1 MADQISH
8 NRLYSA
14 LLGAAVLSISPQAA
28 HALRIDYV
36 LDLTAE
42 RNDNLLLRSIDP
54 ISLTILRPG
63 IGFDVSHDSS
73 MLQTQ
78 IIGRAE
84 YRRYGDDRFDDVV
97 DGNLSGRVHWVAI
110 PERLSFTLVDNLT
123 LQPVDT
129 LAADTPG
136 NRQQVNVLSAG
147 PTLSFDWG
155 ANWRGAAELRYVRTE
170 AEITDQ
176 FDSDRVD
183 LALRAIKPL
192 SATSR
197 LAFNVQT
204 QQVNFQN
211 DLIARDYTRS
221 ELFARYSRTLNQF
234 DIVADVGYSHLGYR
248 RDLPNSAGSRS
259 DPLLRTDLTWRPN
272 ASHSLGVQF
281 SSQFSD
287 VAADSLASVGEDG
300 ELPTEV
306 ITGDTVVNASPYLDR
321 RLDTQ
326 YDFSGTRWSFGV
338 SPYLGRRRYEDI
350 GLFDQDGRGVGIEA
364 NWRAR
369 DNVMLGFSGTLGRI
383 DYVNLD
389 RQDETRR
396 YAGYVRYDWA
406 RHWSGTLSLGR
417 YQRTSTAAGLDA
429 DQNEIGLTAS
439 YRNR

>member
-1 MADQISH
+1 MPH
-8 NRLYSA
+8 NRLFPV
-14 LLGAAVLSISPQAA
+14 LIGASVLIVSSQAA

-36 LDLTAE
+36 IDLTAE
-42 RNDNLLLRSIDP
+42 RNDNLLLRSTDP

-63 IGFDVSHDSS
+63 IGFDVSHESS
-73 MLQTQ
+73 TLQTS

-84 YRRYGDDRFDDVV
+84 YRHYGDDRFDDVV
-97 DGNLSGRVHWVAI
+97 DGGLSGRVNWVAI
-110 PERLSFTLVDNLT
+110 PERLSFTVVDNLT
-123 LQPVDT
+123 LQPVNT

-136 NRQQVNVLSAG
+136 NRQQVNVFSAG

-155 ANWRGAAELRYVRTE
+155 AGWRGAAELRYVRSE

-192 SATSR
+192 SSTSR
-197 LAFNVQT
+197 LAFNAQT
-204 QQVNFQN
+204 QQVDFQD
-211 DLIARDYTRS
+211 DLTSRDYIRS
-221 ELFARYSRTLNQF
+221 ELYARYSRTLNQF
-234 DIVADVGYSHLGYR
+234 DIAVDLGYSHLGYR
-248 RDLPNSAGSRS
+248 RDLPGAAGSRS

-272 ASHSLGVQF
+272 ASHSLGARF

-287 VAADSLASVGEDG
+287 VAADSLASVGENG

-321 RLDTQ
+321 RLDADYT
-326 YDFSGTRWSFGV
+326 FSGTRWTFGV
-338 SPYLGRRRYEDI
+338 SPYVGRRRYEDI
-350 GLFDQDGRGVGIEA
+350 GLFDQDGYGTGLEA
-364 NWRAR
+364 SWRAR
-369 DNVMLGFSGTLGRI
+369 NHLMFGFSGTLSRI

-389 RQDETRR
+389 RQDGNRR

-406 RHWSGTLSLGR
+406 RHWSGTLSLGH
-417 YQRTSTAAGLDA
+417 YQRTSTAAGLDS
-429 DQNEIGLTAS
+429 DQNVVGLTVS

>member
-1 MADQISH
+1 MSH
-8 NRLYSA
+8 NRLYP
-14 LLGAAVLSISPQAA
+14 LLIGASVLTASPQAA
-28 HALRIDYV
+28 HALRVDYV
-36 LDLTAE
+36 VDLTTE
-42 RNDNLLLRSIDP
+42 RNDNLLLRSNDP

-63 IGFDVSHDSS
+63 IGFDVSHESS
-73 MLQTQ
+73 TLQTR
-78 IIGRAE
+78 ISGRAE
-84 YRRYGDDRFDDVV
+84 YRRYGDDRFDDAV
-97 DGNLSGRVHWVAI
+97 DGALNGRVNWVAI
-110 PERLSFTLVDNLT
+110 PERLSFTVVDNLT

-129 LAADTPG
+129 LAPDTPG

-155 ANWRGAAELRYVRTE
+155 ANWRGATELRYVRSE

-176 FDSDRVD
+176 FDSERIA

-192 SATSR
+192 STTSR
-197 LAFNVQT
+197 LALNLQT
-204 QQVNFQN
+204 QRVDFQ
-211 DLIARDYTRS
+211 DDSTARDYVRS

-234 DIVADVGYSHLGYR
+234 DLAVDMGYSHLGYR
-248 RDLPNSAGSRS
+248 RDLPGAAGARS

-272 ASHSLGVQF
+272 ASHSLGARF

-287 VAADSLASVGEDG
+287 VAADSLASVEDNG

-321 RLDTQ
+321 RLDTD
-326 YDFSGTRWSFGV
+326 YAFRGTRWTFGA
-338 SPYLGRRRYEDI
+338 SPYVGRRRYEDI
-350 GLFDQDGRGVGIEA
+350 GLFDQNSYGSGFEA
-364 NWRAR
+364 SWRAR
-369 DNVMLGFSGTLGRI
+369 DHLRFGFSGTLGRI

-389 RQDETRR
+389 RRDDTRR

-406 RHWSGTLSLGR
+406 RHWSGMLSLER

-429 DQNEIGLTAS
+429 SQNVIGLTLG